1 MISVQVT
8 LGKRLSLRM
17 KGHAGSAEI
26 GKDLVCASASILAY
40 TLAQNVRD
48 HQNACE
54 KTTIKLDEGDAEIS
68 CIPNEECIKG
78 MRILYAAFVRG
89 FELLQANFPDK
100 VSVQRGNT
108 KHRL

>member
-40 TLAQNVRD
+40 TLAQNIKD
-48 HQNACE
+48 QEQFCE
-54 KTTIKLDEGDAEIS
+54 KTTIKLQEGDATIA
-68 CIPNEECIKG
+68 CIPKPEAHRG
-78 MRILYAAFVRG
+78 MQILYAAFVRG

-108 KHRL
+108 KHRS